1 MKAKKTS
8 RKISIP
14 QKIFSFS
21 LILMLFFTASVSV
34 AFASSE
40 TASIIQSERPVVEV
54 MFVLDTTGSMGGLIA
69 AAKEKIWS
77 IANTL
82 SSGDPAPDIRMGL
95 VGYRDRG
102 DQYITTFTPLS
113 DDLDAVYSNLMKFKA
128 SGGGDGHESVNQALH
143 EAVTRTAWSRKSSVY
158 RVIFLVG
165 DAPPHMDYQDD
176 IKYRETCRKAADKN
190 IIINT
195 IQCGNMQATRP
206 VWQEIAKI
214 AEGEYFQVAQ
224 AGSAV
229 LYDTPY
235 DKEIAQLS
243 RKLDE
248 TRIFYG
254 SADYM
259 REMESRK
266 NKANHIYEAA
276 APSAV
281 AKRAIFNSKASGEK
295 NFLGKKELV
304 SDVETNGIDI
314 SKIKKA
320 ELPAKLRDMDTD
332 EIKNHIK
339 GQSLRR
345 KELQAKI
352 DRLAKKRQAHIENL
366 VKNEAG
372 KGGESLDAK
381 IYNCIKTQAADK
393 KIVYTDGPAY

>member
-1 MKAKKTS
+1 MKTKK
-8 RKISIP
+8 IL
-14 QKIFSFS
+14 S
-21 LILMLFFTASVSV
+21 LTLMLFFSVSASG
-34 AFASSE
+34 AFASGE
-40 TASIIQSERPVVEV
+40 TASIIQSEQPAVEV

-82 SSGDPAPDIRMGL
+82 SSADPAPEIKMGL

-102 DQYITTFTPLS
+102 DQYVTVFTPLS
-113 DDLDAVYSNLMKFKA
+113 DDLDTVYSNLMKFKA
-128 SGGGDGHESVNQALH
+128 GGGGDGPESVNQALH
-143 EAVTRTAWSRKSSVY
+143 EAVIRTVWSRNASVY

-165 DAPPHMDYQDD
+165 DARPHMDYDND

-214 AEGEYFQVAQ
+214 AFGEYFQVAQ

-243 RKLDE
+243 RKLDN

-266 NKANHIYEAA
+266 DKADEIYEAA

-304 SDVETNGIDI
+304 LDVETKGVSLDE
-314 SKIKKA
+314 IKKE
-320 ELPAKLRDMDTD
+320 ELPGALQEMDSD

-339 GQSLRR
+339 EQSLLR
-345 KELQAKI
+345 KALQAKI
-352 DRLAKKRQAHIENL
+352 DGLAKKRQAHIENL

-372 KGGESLDAK
+372 KGVESLDTK

>member
-1 MKAKKTS
+1 MKTKK
-8 RKISIP
+8 IL
-14 QKIFSFS
+14 S
-21 LILMLFFTASVSV
+21 LTLMLFFTVSVSNV
-34 AFASSE
+34 FAASE
-40 TASIIQSERPVVEV
+40 TASIIQSEQPAVEV

-82 SSGDPAPDIRMGL
+82 SSADPAPEIKMGL

-102 DQYITTFTPLS
+102 DQYVTVFTPLS
-113 DDLDAVYSNLMKFKA
+113 DDLDTVYSNLMKFKA
-128 SGGGDGHESVNQALH
+128 GGGGDGPESVNQALH
-143 EAVTRTAWSRKSSVY
+143 EAVIRTVWSRNASVY

-165 DAPPHMDYQDD
+165 DARPHMDYDND

-214 AEGEYFQVAQ
+214 AFGEYFQVAQ

-243 RKLDE
+243 RKLDN

-266 NKANHIYEAA
+266 DKADEIYEAA

-304 SDVETNGIDI
+304 LDVETKGVSLDE
-314 SKIKKA
+314 IKKE
-320 ELPAKLRDMDTD
+320 ELPGALQGMDSD

-339 GQSLRR
+339 EQSLRR
-345 KELQAKI
+345 KTLQAEI
-352 DRLAKKRQAHIENL
+352 DGLAKKRQAHIENL

-372 KGGESLDAK
+372 KGVESLDTK